1 MDNPQGD
8 VAIDRCARWETD
20 EPTGSKK
27 KKPKKLV
34 LKPQEEAALPKEDTI
49 DR

>member
-34 LKPQEEAALPKEDTI
+34 LKLQEEAPLPKEDTI
-49 DR
+49 ER